1 MEPTMPNSPR
11 QSKTLLLLAWAALAG
26 CCTAAQAEALPHA
39 GYLAEKQ
46 RIATQAKTEQ
56 GQCAQ
61 SGATRQPCLKDA
73 KTRERDAR
81 AALEAR
87 QRPAAAT
94 PRAGETVIRAGEYG
108 HVARDGR
115 VTTGKAGDMPGS
127 SAAATR
133 SAEELRKRKLPAN
146 QPVDVVKAAREA
158 KGEKP

>member
-1 MEPTMPNSPR
+1 MPNSSLR
-11 QSKTLLLLAWAALAG
+11 SRTLSLLAWCVLAG
-26 CCTAAQAEALPHA
+26 NCGAAQAEALSSTDA
-39 GYLAEKQ
+39 LAEKQ
-46 RIATQAKTEQ
+46 RIAAQAKTEQ
-56 GQCAQ
+56 AQCAQ
-61 SGATRQPCLKDA
+61 NAATRQQCVKDA

-115 VTTGKAGDMPGS
+115 VTTGKAGNMPAS

-133 SAEELRKRKLPAN
+133 SAEELRKRKMPSN
-146 QPVDVVKAAREA
+146 QPVDVTKAAREA
-158 KGEKP
+158 RGEKP